1 MYVRT
6 HICYGMFLPFIEH
19 RVIAWCHGIFTKSHP
34 KIMAHEE
41 EPLQRWKW
49 FGMVGASKEKSKR
62 YQPQLEVLHFG
73 MAKKCE
79 AKTFQLG
86 SKCWKWENVI
96 KTLLSKA
103 SPLWYF
109 FIFGSDEI
117 FDLLWHKCKYFDNIF
132 YSSALCLVYKH
143 WTFCYGFCQ
152 CLMVILFSKNLQFGN
167 SIRFNPMMQ
176 NIRCQTWCFS
186 EGDLNF

>member
-1 MYVRT
+1 MKKN
-6 HICYGMFLPFIEH
+6 HFKDGNDLAWLGLPK
-19 RVIAWCHGIFTKSHP
+19 KSQND
-34 KIMAHEE
+34 IN
-41 EPLQRWKW
+41 LS
-49 FGMVGASKEKSKR
+49 SK
-62 YQPQLEVLHFG
+62 YCIFG
-73 MAKKCE
+73 MAKKWE

-117 FDLLWHKCKYFDNIF
+117 FDLLWHKCKYFDYIF

>member
-1 MYVRT
+1 M
-6 HICYGMFLPFIEH
+6 IFPFLEH
-19 RVIAWCHGIFTKSHP
+19 CVMAHGIFTKSHP

-117 FDLLWHKCKYFDNIF
+117 FECLQYGLPFKIDYHKKIQNGLPFQIIIRKVVYFEDIN
-132 YSSALCLVYKH
+132 CLK
-143 WTFCYGFCQ
+143 WTTIPF
-152 CLMVILFSKNLQFGN
+152 
-167 SIRFNPMMQ
+167 
-176 NIRCQTWCFS
+176 
-186 EGDLNF
+186 